1 MIVAG
6 FDEPVESASIRC
18 GGCWAGDMALV
29 PVWRGKY
36 CTLLFLDIE
45 ARREDRTLL
54 LKSEVKCG

>member
-29 PVWRGKY
+29 SAWKESFVLY
-36 CTLLFLDIE
+36 CF
-45 ARREDRTLL
+45 
-54 LKSEVKCG
+54 